1 MNMGTLKKWI
11 TDTLYNSAEYQAFCN
26 VTIGSSLNFYRSAP
40 VDDNSNEQLPFLT
53 VYSDSLDKDYAGEQ
67 FWRDS
72 FIIPIA
78 IAIIGS
84 DESITDS
91 NITIWDS
98 SDKVELLALKA
109 EEILL
114 KQISCGISGEDIRVL
129 RTQIVVSEVGY
140 SDDVQANMF
149 ITFGKPNSI

>member
-11 TDTLYNSAEYQAFCN
+11 TDTLYDSAEYQAFCTE
-26 VTIGSSLNFYRSAP
+26 TISSTLNFYRSAP
-40 VDDNSNEQLPFLT
+40 VDDNSKEALPFLT
-53 VYSDSLDKDYAGEQ
+53 VYSDSVDKDYASQQ

-78 IAIIGS
+78 IAIVG
-84 DESITDS
+84 DDDSITDS
-91 NITIWDS
+91 NITVWNS

-114 KQISCGISGEDIRVL
+114 RQLSCGIGGEDIRVL
-129 RTQIVVSEVGY
+129 RTQLVVSEIGY
-140 SDDVQANMF
+140 ADDVQANMF
-149 ITFGKPNSI
+149 ITFGKPNSL